1 MSHLFFWSQ
10 GNRPFA
16 SNAQPGQLTV
26 GTVNENWTGDARYY
40 EYTTAADPIGSG
52 IISPIP
58 AKEFNPELYNSGE
71 TRIVTIDL
79 SVELRTEY
87 PVTSPS
93 LLTNFIR
100 ITSGDS
106 INTNPNATSELNYI
120 ISGTG
125 TTLVNGETINW
136 KKGDFMTLPSGSVSR
151 HTASEDATIYY
162 ILDTP
167 LLDYLGVE
175 AKKFRF
181 EPTLFT
187 AEEAQAKLDEVANA
201 PDAHLK
207 NRISILLN
215 NQKFDQ
221 TLTITHVLWA
231 MFGIVPV
238 GSNQAP
244 HSHKSVALDFV
255 AYAAPGTYTLVGDKV
270 DPETSEIIDPIRIDW
285 VPGKAFVTP
294 PGLWHSH
301 HNESG
306 ELAFIIHSGRGPSDI
321 PSYFGYSIHSLRPGL
336 MRVAKFCERNIR
348 VPGKTLLPHPIN
360 DCRSKRCGRFSK

>member
-1 MSHLFFWSQ
+1 MS
-10 GNRPFA
+10 A
-16 SNAQPGQLTV
+16 NARPGQLSV

-58 AKEFNPELYNSGE
+58 AVQFGPELYNAGQ
-71 TRIVTIDL
+71 TRMVTLDL
-79 SVELRTEY
+79 SKELRTEY
-87 PVTSPS
+87 PATSPS
-93 LLTNFIR
+93 LLAHFIR
-100 ITSGDS
+100 IEAGDT
-106 INTNPNATSELNYI
+106 ITTQPNATSELYYI
-120 ISGTG
+120 ISGAGATE
-125 TTLVNGETINW
+125 VNGDTINW
-136 KKGDFMTLPSGSVSR
+136 KKGDFLTLPSGSVSR
-151 HTASEDATIYY
+151 HTAEEDTTIYY

-167 LLDYLGVE
+167 LLDYLG
-175 AKKFRF
+175 AKATESRF
-181 EPTLFT
+181 KPTLFT
-187 AEEAQAKLDEVANA
+187 AEQAQAKLDEVANA

-255 AYAAPGTYTLVGDKV
+255 AYAAPGTYTLVGDKI
-270 DPETSEIIDPIRIDW
+270 DPVTKQIIDPIRIDW
-285 VPGKAFVTP
+285 VTGKAFVTP

-301 HNESG
+301 HNESD
-306 ELAFIIHSGRGPSDI
+306 EPAFIIPIQDAGLQTYLRTLDI
-321 PSYFGYSIHSLRPGL
+321 QFTHYDQES
-336 MRVAKFCERNIR
+336 
-348 VPGKTLLPHPIN
+348 
-360 DCRSKRCGRFSK
+360 

>member
-1 MSHLFFWSQ
+1 LSLT
-10 GNRPFA
+10 A
-16 SNAQPGQLTV
+16 KAGQLSV
-26 GTVNENWTGDARYY
+26 GTVNENWTGDARFY

-58 AKEFNPELYNSGE
+58 AKEFGPELYNSGE
-71 TRIVTIDL
+71 TRIVTLDL
-79 SVELRTEY
+79 SGELRTEY
-87 PVTSPS
+87 PATSPS
-93 LLTNFIR
+93 LLAHFIR
-100 ITSGDS
+100 INTGDS
-106 INTNPNATSELNYI
+106 IETQPNAPSELYYI

-125 TTLVNGETINW
+125 STEVNGDTINW
-136 KKGDFMTLPSGSVSR
+136 KKGDFLTLPSGSVSH
-151 HTASEDATIYY
+151 HTATENTTIYY

-167 LLDYLGVE
+167 LLNYLGVKATE
-175 AKKFRF
+175 ARF
-181 EPTLFT
+181 KPTLFT
-187 AEEAQAKLDEVANA
+187 AEQAKSKLDEVANS

-255 AYAAPGTYTLVGDKV
+255 AYAATGAYTLVGNKIH
-270 DPETSEIIDPIRIDW
+270 PNTKQIIDPIRIDW
-285 VPGKAFVTP
+285 VTGKAFVTP

-306 ELAFIIHSGRGPSDI
+306 EPAFIIPIQDAGLQTYLRTLDI
-321 PSYFGYSIHSLRPGL
+321 QFFHYDQ
-336 MRVAKFCERNIR
+336 K
-348 VPGKTLLPHPIN
+348 
-360 DCRSKRCGRFSK
+360 